1 MCIRDRIIRLTH
13 TGSGAQAT
21 SSGCRRRLPTL
32 PTSRS
37 PRNSIV
43 PTDGPLIS
51 DVQHRQFVSDNLH
64 MQQAA
69 RIPNEGRN
77 QTPQQFGW
85 IQCSFSLENS
95 NLYVNVCAAQKL
107 PMIEDDNSL
116 SLPHPYAITRLC
128 STR

>member
-1 MCIRDRIIRLTH
+1 MPTY
-13 TGSGAQAT
+13 TGSDVQAT
-21 SSGCRRRLPTL
+21 SSGSRRRLPTL

-51 DVQHRQFVSDNLH
+51 DVQHRQFVSDTLH
-64 MQQAA
+64 MQQAQ
-69 RIPNEGRN
+69 RSTSEGMS

-85 IQCSFSLENS
+85 IQCSFSLENADF
-95 NLYVNVCAAQKL
+95 YVNVWAAQKL
-107 PMIEDDNSL
+107 PMIEDDNNL
-116 SLPHPYAITRLC
+116 SLPHPYAITRLY